1 MRNYQIIPRTFLF
14 LFLFIILLFLE
25 SCTQLPTKP
34 LTTPI
39 ARRLPADSKN
49 AIIHN
54 NNNGTLEII
63 NLPNLN
69 TQEITSGANPAPTQN
84 GDIVAFFEVN
94 TENDNLTGIYLID
107 VKTLDRALISNDG
120 IGTPAWSPDGRRLAF
135 AHASRTDVLVFERAS
150 QETTM
155 FSLENTTDISVI
167 SWSFDSR
174 YIALQVTRRE
184 ASRIDSVYIIDTK
197 ESNIFFISN
206 GVLPN
211 WSPISNEIVFSL
223 EGNLYVFSIN
233 DRVSHQITATSA
245 YETSPYWAHD
255 GTSIAFLG
263 FTEDSSY
270 DDEVMNG
277 SDNGGGI
284 YLIPS
289 TGGDITP
296 LTGENIF
303 VDFFYGW
310 SPDDMFLLFIGW
322 ENNVAFPQRSLYVVS
337 ASGAAAFFVI
347 EAGLDPT
354 WITVK

>member
-1 MRNYQIIPRTFLF
+1 MRNHQIIPWIFLF
-14 LFLFIILLFLE
+14 LVFLFLE
-25 SCTQLPTKP
+25 SCTQLPPKP

-39 ARRLPADSKN
+39 TRRFPVDSKN

-54 NNNGTLEII
+54 NNGALEMIH
-63 NLPNLN
+63 LPNLS
-69 TQEITSGANPAPTQN
+69 TRTITHDGARPAPTQN
-84 GDIVAFFEVN
+84 GDIVAFFDFNE
-94 TENDNLTGIYLID
+94 ENNDLTGIYLID

-155 FSLENTTDISVI
+155 FSIENITDISNI

-174 YIALQVTRRE
+174 YIALQATKHE
-184 ASRIDSVYIIDTK
+184 ASRFNVIYVIDAK
-197 ESNIFFISN
+197 ENNIFFVSN
-206 GVLPN
+206 GSSPD
-211 WSPISNEIVFSL
+211 WSSISNEIVFGL
-223 EGNLYVFSIN
+223 EGDLYVFSIS
-233 DRVSHQITATSA
+233 DRVSRQITATSD
-245 YETSPYWAHD
+245 YEISPYWNHD
-255 GTSIAFLG
+255 GASIAFLG

-270 DDEVMNG
+270 DDEVMNA

-284 YLIPS
+284 YLIPP

-310 SPDDMFLLFIGW
+310 SPDDTFLLFIGW
-322 ENNVAFPQRSLYVVS
+322 ENNVAFSKSSLYVVS
-337 ASGAAAFFVI
+337 ASGTAVFLVT
-347 EAGLDPT
+347 EASIDPT